1 MPEREIQ
8 VKSLAIR
15 GGEAPQ
21 EQSLDREFVIEDH
34 ELRSRLTTAMPVLDK
49 DDGVL
54 AEAPLA
60 ALLADVHLRSRTGT
74 LQIIGKSIAT
84 LVLADGYLHKVSVEG
99 SPAYLGGVLYE
110 LGYIDSE
117 MLDASLR
124 DLSDREGLQGRL
136 LLERGAIG
144 PYQLETGLVEQ
155 MRRKVHALF
164 EWSEEARWSF
174 FDRAD
179 GLSDYGGNDWPSVDL
194 RPSVWRGVREHA
206 PRTHIAR
213 ALAALGGD
221 TFALTQKAHL
231 GRYGFDDEV
240 RAAAECLRVR
250 PMSCDELASLGLVAT
265 ELARHLF
272 YTLAL
277 FGDLERKTR
286 SVPMPVPLGPPSSPP
301 LKLSGMRRRPS
312 GAAAA
317 DPRED
322 LQRKLADATRAYR
335 RGELEQAESLCRRA
349 HSIDPEHPEVLA
361 LLAWLEALKPE
372 NQTPADQAFRLEI
385 LQGAVAKAP
394 RNPNVLFYRGSMYK
408 RFGNMRLALRDFRAV
423 LEIDRAHV
431 DALREVRLHAIRQRR
446 S

>member
-1 MPEREIQ
+1 
-8 VKSLAIR
+8 
-15 GGEAPQ
+15 
-21 EQSLDREFVIEDH
+21 
-34 ELRSRLTTAMPVLDK
+34 MPVLDK

-74 LQIIGKSIAT
+74 LQIVGDSMAT
-84 LVLADGYLHKVSVEG
+84 LVFADGYLHKVCVDGAS
-99 SPAYLGGVLYE
+99 AYLGGVLYE
-110 LGYIDSE
+110 LGFIDSE
-117 MLDASLR
+117 MLDESLR
-124 DLSDREGLQGRL
+124 DLSEKKGLQGRL

-144 PYQLETGLVEQ
+144 PYQLETGLAEQ

-164 EWSEEARWSF
+164 KWSDGARWSF
-174 FDRAD
+174 FERAD

-206 PRTHIAR
+206 SQMHVDG
-213 ALAALGGD
+213 ALAVLGPS
-221 TFALTQKAHL
+221 TFALTPKAHL
-231 GRYGFDDEV
+231 GRYGLDDEV

-250 PMSCDELASLGLVAT
+250 PMSCDEIASLELVSREA
-265 ELARHLF
+265 ARHLF

-277 FGDLERKTR
+277 FDDLEQKTR
-286 SVPMPVPLGPPSSPP
+286 SLPMPVPLKSPSSPP

-312 GAAAA
+312 GAESA

-322 LQRKLADATRAYR
+322 VDRKLAEATRAYR
-335 RGELEQAESLCRRA
+335 RGELDQAESLCRRA

-385 LQGAVAKAP
+385 LQGAAAKAS
-394 RNPNVLFYRGSMYK
+394 RNANVLFYRGSMYK
-408 RFGNMRLALRDFRAV
+408 RFGNMRFAIRDFRAV